1 MTKLN
6 YTLLFL
12 LLISVNSFSQD
23 FQNFIYERYYNHSD
37 SMRPSPYGDLHVY
50 LQGPMIEEAINR
62 NLQSKITKCAAGV
75 ESKYIFLIEPQVF
88 YNPSMTTLHGEFKI
102 KIYTSS
108 NVLKKTHI
116 IKAQRQGRINQIANS
131 HINTI
136 YDKLLIKFSKEILEN
151 LPKDT
156 LNINGDFCGAIGL
169 SKPKNSIDKDY
180 KKPIQA

>member
-1 MTKLN
+1 MKKFN
-6 YTLLFL
+6 YTLIFL

-23 FQNFIYERYYNHSD
+23 FQYFIYERYYNHSD

-131 HINTI
+131 HSNTI
-136 YDKLLIKFSKEILEN
+136 YDKLLIKFSK
-151 LPKDT
+151 
-156 LNINGDFCGAIGL
+156 
-169 SKPKNSIDKDY
+169 
-180 KKPIQA
+180 

>member
-23 FQNFIYERYYNHSD
+23 FQYFIYERYYNHSD